1 MYKRNGEMNEMTHE
15 INSNQSHPLD
25 QYIDDNTNTN
35 PTVAQ
40 DFNPQFSDEDKKKI
54 ETISQQIKPLDH
66 DGLLQFGTNLQ
77 QSMSQFSHQML
88 DEVQSKVMGP
98 VGDSLNQLMGKLKS
112 VNPNDLDPNKQ
123 SKLKRIFRRTKASI
137 NEVFSRMQSVSSQID
152 RITIQLD
159 KHKGNLTKDVELLDG
174 LYDQNK
180 KYFDDVTLYI
190 AAAQRKKQQIQSE
203 TIPELQE
210 KAHNSGNQMD
220 IQAVADMEQFVDRL
234 DKRIYDLQLSRQ
246 IAIQTAPQIRM
257 IQNVNQALAEK
268 IQSSILTSIPLWKNQ
283 MAIALTLMRQ
293 RNAVSAQRAVT
304 DTTNDLLTQN
314 ASMLKQNA
322 IETAT
327 ENERGIV
334 DIETLKTTQNDII
347 ETIEQTL
354 QIQQD
359 GRQKRQAAEK
369 ELNGLE
375 NDLKQHLLSMRKE

>member
-25 QYIDDNTNTN
+25 QYIEDNTNTN

-88 DEVQSKVMGP
+88 DEVQSKDMGP
-98 VGDSLNQLMGKLKS
+98 VGDSLSQLMGKLKS

-283 MAIALTLMRQ
+283 MAIVLTLMRQ

>member
-1 MYKRNGEMNEMTHE
+1 MNEMTHE

-54 ETISQQIKPLDH
+54 EKISQQIKPLDH

-88 DEVQSKVMGP
+88 DEVQSKDMGP

>member
-88 DEVQSKVMGP
+88 DEVQSKDMGP

-137 NEVFSRMQSVSSQID
+137 NKVFSRMQSVSSQID

>member
-1 MYKRNGEMNEMTHE
+1 MYKRNGEMNEMTHK

-88 DEVQSKVMGP
+88 DEVQSKDMGP

>member
-88 DEVQSKVMGP
+88 DEVQSKDMGP

-257 IQNVNQALAEK
+257 IQNVDQALAEK

>member
-283 MAIALTLMRQ
+283 MVIALTLMRQ

>member
-1 MYKRNGEMNEMTHE
+1 MNEMTHE

-25 QYIDDNTNTN
+25 QYIEDNTNTN

-88 DEVQSKVMGP
+88 DEVQSKDMGP
-98 VGDSLNQLMGKLKS
+98 VGDSLSQLMGKLKS

-369 ELNGLE
+369 KLNGLE